1 MKTLFSLIEYGN
13 PRLLS
18 RNLRSLV
25 FDFMETELKIGMP
38 GYFEELIPQL
48 YYLFNFLDAAADG
61 EITKQPQTD
70 NPDLLN
76 EENSAAFLQEDEILK
91 GITAFIVQTIHPER
105 IYRILHQPLQEGGE
119 LTTDLLIVIPE
130 WLPPKQFAAAE
141 TLIEAGC
148 MLGTNLHFSLHH
160 ANQVKTAITEGPVFY
175 SLVCTQANL
184 LYWRNKNDWPEIDKE
199 KRSTARQAAWL
210 QFQKGFAKAAAFL
223 KHAQQNSPQNDDLLT
238 AFFLQQATELCC
250 RAILTS
256 ITGIDKKTHTI
267 TSLKKCCRRC
277 TTVVDE
283 IFPLATDEDK
293 RLLHLLDDAYLSNRY
308 SNNYTISQTDL
319 AVLLEKVTQL
329 HKTAYTAV
337 QHLLDVSA

>member
-1 MKTLFSLIEYGN
+1 METLNSLIEYGN

-61 EITKQPQTD
+61 EITKPQHND
-70 NPDLLN
+70 NLELLN
-76 EENSAAFLQEDEILK
+76 EENSPAFLQEDEILK
-91 GITAFIVQTIHPER
+91 GITSFIVQTIRPER
-105 IYRILHQPLQEGGE
+105 IYRILHQPLQEGAE

-130 WLPPKQFAAAE
+130 WLPPKQFTTAE

-160 ANQVKTAITEGPVFY
+160 ANQVKTAITEGSVFY
-175 SLVCTQANL
+175 NLVCNPFNL
-184 LYWRNKNDWPEIDKE
+184 LYWSNKNDWPEINKE
-199 KRSTARQAAWL
+199 KLNMARQNAWL
-210 QFQKGFAKAAAFL
+210 QFQQGFAKAVAFL
-223 KHAQQNSPQNDDLLT
+223 KHAQQQQQHNADLLT

-256 ITGIDKKTHTI
+256 ITGLDKKTHAI

-283 IFPLATDEDK
+283 VFPMVTGEDK
-293 RLLHLLDDAYLSNRY
+293 RLLQLLDDAYLSSRY
-308 SNNYTISQTDL
+308 SNNYTITETDL
-319 AVLLEKVTQL
+319 DSLTKKVTQL
-329 HKTAYTAV
+329 HHAAYTAV
-337 QHLLDVSA
+337 QHLLDLSG

>member
-25 FDFMETELKIGMP
+25 FDFMETELKIGVP

-61 EITKQPQTD
+61 EITRTQQND
-70 NPDLLN
+70 NLELLTA
-76 EENSAAFLQEDEILK
+76 ENSAALLQNDETLK
-91 GITAFIVQTIHPER
+91 GITSFIVQTIHPER
-105 IYRILHQPLQEGGE
+105 IYRILHQPLQEGAE
-119 LTTDLLIVIPE
+119 LTTDLLIIIPE
-130 WLPPKQFAAAE
+130 WLPPKQFTAAE

-175 SLVCTQANL
+175 SLVCNPANL
-184 LYWRNKNDWPEIDKE
+184 LYWSNKNDWPEMDKE

-210 QFQKGFAKAAAFL
+210 QFQQGFAKAAAFL
-223 KHAQQNSPQNDDLLT
+223 KHAQQNSTQNDDLLT

-283 IFPLATDEDK
+283 IFPLLTEQDK
-293 RLLHLLDDAYLSNRY
+293 RLLQLLDDAYLSSRY
-308 SNNYTISQTDL
+308 SNNYTIAKTDISL
-319 AVLLEKVTQL
+319 LLEKVTQL
-329 HKTAYTAV
+329 HKAAYTAV
-337 QHLLDVSA
+337 QNLLDLSD